1 MKKSAKRRI
10 ILIVVVVIVA
20 LAWFIRKQ
28 PRPEEI
34 IISPEVAEIVQREP
48 VVIDEPI
55 DDEPAV
61 EEDTSDDQPVV
72 VEDSSDDQPIVADDK
87 LEKTTMVVD
96 GEHVIAAPF
105 IVQAPFA
112 DWSERYKETCEEA
125 SVLIVHNFYR
135 GLTELSQQQMKD
147 KIDELTDWGDEH
159 FAGAFDTNITETAEY
174 FTDYLEYDPARVRVV
189 KDITIDDIKAVLAQG
204 YPVIVPAAGRELG
217 NKYFQTPGPLYHML
231 VIVGY
236 DQDEFITND
245 PGTRRGEGYRY
256 QQEVLYN
263 AIHDWTGD
271 YDTILSGQKVMLVV
285 TS

>member
-1 MKKSAKRRI
+1 MKRSAKRKF
-10 ILIVVVVIVA
+10 ILGVVVILVA
-20 LAWFIRKQ
+20 LAWLIHKQ
-28 PRPEEI
+28 PRPEKI
-34 IISPEVAEIVQREP
+34 VISPEVAEIVQSDLTEEP
-48 VVIDEPI
+48 VVVDEPTNDESEPGEGSAETT
-55 DDEPAV
+55 DDTTDDAIKANDPA
-61 EEDTSDDQPVV
+61 
-72 VEDSSDDQPIVADDK
+72 
-87 LEKTTMVVD
+87 EKTTIVVE
-96 GEHVIAAPF
+96 GEHVIAASF

-135 GLTELSQQQMKD
+135 GFKELSQQQMKD

-159 FAGAFDTNITETAEY
+159 FAGAFDTNISQTAEY
-174 FTDYLEYDPARVRVV
+174 LTDYLEYNSERVRIIE
-189 KDITIDDIKAVLAQG
+189 DITIDDIKAVLAQG

-217 NKYFQTPGPLYHML
+217 NKYFQTPGPVYHML

-236 DQDEFITND
+236 DQDQFITHD

-263 AIHDWTGD
+263 AIHDWTGN

-285 TS
+285 TP